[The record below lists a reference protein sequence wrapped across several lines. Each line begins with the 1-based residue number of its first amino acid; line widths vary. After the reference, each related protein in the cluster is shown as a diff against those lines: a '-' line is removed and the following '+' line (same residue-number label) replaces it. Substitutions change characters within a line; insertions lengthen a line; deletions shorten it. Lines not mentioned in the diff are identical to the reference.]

1 MIWLNS
7 PSNPT
12 GRVLP
17 VEHLRKVVDWARE
30 RGTVVAS
37 DECYLDLGWE
47 EQLQSETA
55 ARRAGAPARAPASP
69 RPGCRSAR
77 SL

>member
-1 MIWLNS
+1 VEGLTALGSTPLGPRTPALLWLNS

-30 RGTVVAS
+30 RGVLVAS
-37 DECYLDLGWE
+37 DECYLSPDLG
-47 EQLQSETA
+47 
-55 ARRAGAPARAPASP
+55 R
-69 RPGCRSAR
+69 
-77 SL
+77 